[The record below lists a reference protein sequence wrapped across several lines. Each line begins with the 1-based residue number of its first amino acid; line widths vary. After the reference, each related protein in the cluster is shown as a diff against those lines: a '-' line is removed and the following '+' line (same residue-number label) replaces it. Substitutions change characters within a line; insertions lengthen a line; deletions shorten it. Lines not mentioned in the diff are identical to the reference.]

1 MTAPHKHAP
10 HPLPVTAMAEFA
22 TFINAHEAALRGG
35 IMLTLLVMFFG
46 LERALPRRRQN
57 IALGHAAG
65 NLFIGIINGGLVRLI
80 VPGGLAALA
89 YWNAGGGLLGLVHAP
104 DWLVFPAS
112 LILLDLVLYWHH
124 RLFHEIPFLWR
135 WHGAHHSD
143 RTLNV
148 TSGLRFHPGEALIS
162 TGIKAAA
169 VLLIGAPALAVICFE
184 ILLNGASL
192 FNHANWRLGRVDGWL
207 QKLIVTPDMHRL
219 HHSRTPQ
226 ESRMNYGFFLSVW
239 DRLFGSYQR
248 EPLQAHEVI
257 DLGLAEAENDS
268 FLAALTHP
276 FKQ

>member
-1 MTAPHKHAP
+1 MTAPHKRAP
-10 HPLPVTAMAEFA
+10 HHLSVTAMAEFA
-22 TFINAHEAALRGG
+22 AFIATHEAGLRAGVMLSLLAL
-35 IMLTLLVMFFG
+35 FFG
-46 LERALPRRRQN
+46 LERALPRRRQH

-65 NLFIGIINGGLVRLI
+65 NLFIGVVNGGLVRLI

-89 YWNAGGGLLGLVHAP
+89 LWNTGGGVLGLVHAP
-104 DWLVFPAS
+104 DWVVFLAS

-124 RLFHEIPFLWR
+124 RLFHKIPFLWR

-162 TGIKAAA
+162 TAIKAAA

-219 HHSRTPQ
+219 HHSRATQ
-226 ESRMNYGFFLSVW
+226 ESRMNYGFFLSLW
-239 DRLFGSYQR
+239 DRLFGSYQSH
-248 EPLQAHEVI
+248 PHQTHEVI
-257 DLGLAEAENDS
+257 DLGLADAEDDN
-268 FLAALTHP
+268 FLAALMHP
-276 FKQ
+276 FKR